1 MVQIG
6 YNSTAPNPQQLLAQ
20 NNSAPVVPE
29 TMQST
34 EPMMSVDPSMVKP
47 DSVVAKKPTNQFDY
61 AANIW
66 AIPWVNTYSPAENP
80 IFKTQIFKDSIA
92 KQRAIPD
99 AIKDFT
105 SGMPKEEFA
114 NYYKEFK
121 AEDAEWISKL
131 SEDLKWGIPYSKIR
145 EFYPE
150 IDEYGLKNL
159 EKTIKSDEY
168 LSDLRLDWETQLLS
182 NEMKWLDPTIDY
194 LWPIFEGNAK
204 ENLSEYWFWWTV
216 IEWGKL
222 IANIV
227 PAAINSLLLFPINAI
242 TQPVNTVK
250 MLGKLPK
257 AAKLGFK
264 QAWDDTEGMSDA
276 ERVRTM
282 VSLWM
287 DFITENPDIIFAPE
301 ALLAKWG
308 LASKWASLARRV
320 VSNVGERWQ
329 KFINAAGNVQ
339 DTLKWE
345 DKVIQWAKQWFEAAF
360 EKEKKA
366 PSNVSQE
373 TKDLL
378 YTALPPRAK
387 NLKYMTAVEYKES
400 IPEALKSLFTNRDN
414 LQVMPDP
421 DTGAIKWLFQWDKI
435 AKMNDTELVKNIV
448 GAADTTLKDTWDIIL
463 EVGDQAAA
471 DGILGNTKDIVANID
486 NVLDN
491 MQIGNTK
498 ILNTDTKTIRML
510 GEFRNQLLQNW
521 GNIDIKTLQ
530 SLSQRLNKF
539 WKEGDPMMIAA
550 AEEINKLLRPLITDV
565 GMQVLDNLN
574 LSSIKKQWGWL
585 RNLTDNFEAL
595 SKYAEK
601 YPSPNVFQKAND
613 LWSKIQAVKW
623 AARILSWDPSGALDL
638 WAAVMQNMGWAQ
650 LKWFDRIKWFAKWFR
665 NMADHVWDTKI
676 PWWYGR
682 WYVKNLIKARINNT
696 PKLGYTP
703 EATPMITPEWTI
715 KQTIVTTPEAKWWV
729 MQTDITKPW
738 AIKQPLQSNNING
751 GNRGNE
757 WGRGDWGMN
766 WGVGNDW
773 TVIVRDWKIQEILT
787 TKDYANKNIIKEPS
801 SDVST
806 TKEVPKSK
814 PTLQDI
820 RERMKNATPEE
831 IDANLKELRTF
842 REQLVKKW
850 DSSSKEL
857 IKEVDDD
864 IAYITEL
871 KKSPKDLQPLYEEAR
886 KYKSAEEFVDKQTNT
901 YHGTSQ
907 KIDKFS
913 RESLWRS
920 TNTIAGKEWFRFTD
934 DAGEASAYAKMSWKH
949 MLKWELEI
957 ERQTNKLLD
966 DIDMYEKKWQWDK
979 VDEAQREIERLDAE
993 WRKTADEIVMKVN
1006 IKKENLLDYNADWKT
1021 MNQWKIA
1028 EIVAQAK
1035 KQWKDW
1041 VKFRNISDHPED
1053 ASIKTTQYFIFD
1065 EWNIKTESQLKQ
1077 IREKSRRN
1085 DLPTRKDAVRAK
1097 NQENM
1102 DKYGTNNPEPI
1113 DILTYDKNILQKQ
1126 FNNLINAGDTV
1137 SAGKILPELT
1147 ELIDKVNEIVKA
1159 KARQKILDR
1168 KKTNPNLPSPPNQ

>member
-703 EATPMITPEWTI
+703 EATPMMTPEWTI
-715 KQTIVTTPEAKWWV
+715 NQTIVTAPEKKWWY

-738 AIKQPLQSNNING
+738 AIKEPLGLDTREAFKKQFDISISNTPIEKFPDANKLRPAPNSELQKKTNEYTKENLNKTISNWFYLDVQENVAKKIADIYDSLPIDDSKNPKVIKSYTALVDEIDKQWDYATNELWIKFIPREWEWQPYANSTEMVNDVSKNKRLFFFTWWEPHPFLDKIDPKTWLSWNEKFRAIHDLFWHATEWFSFSAKWEENAWIKHAQMFSDEARPAMTTETRWQNSRVNYWKQNYDANWDYKNIPPSERPYATQKVALLPDKYSNIWKVVSEKVWYKDILKELN
-751 GNRGNE
+751 NE
-757 WGRGDWGMN
+757 WWLSYDILKQGFVKNKPFVAVSPYVNRSKTLD
-766 WGVGNDW
+766 
-773 TVIVRDWKIQEILT
+773 TVIKWSDIKKYIQDNEDIIFREWHVLWIWKDEWKTYIDVTILL
-787 TKDYANKNIIKEPS
+787 
-801 SDVST
+801 
-806 TKEVPKSK
+806 PKSK
-814 PTLQDI
+814 LKQAKAIGQALNQKAIYDLSPNIVDKKRTINTLWDGKDI
-820 RERMKNATPEE
+820 WISDTDVDMIIQN
-831 IDANLKELRTF
+831 ILSN
-842 REQLVKKW
+842 KKW
-850 DSSSKEL
+850 
-857 IKEVDDD
+857 
-864 IAYITEL
+864 
-871 KKSPKDLQPLYEEAR
+871 
-886 KYKSAEEFVDKQTNT
+886 
-901 YHGTSQ
+901 
-907 KIDKFS
+907 
-913 RESLWRS
+913 
-920 TNTIAGKEWFRFTD
+920 
-934 DAGEASAYAKMSWKH
+934 
-949 MLKWELEI
+949 
-957 ERQTNKLLD
+957 
-966 DIDMYEKKWQWDK
+966 
-979 VDEAQREIERLDAE
+979 
-993 WRKTADEIVMKVN
+993 
-1006 IKKENLLDYNADWKT
+1006 
-1021 MNQWKIA
+1021 
-1028 EIVAQAK
+1028 
-1035 KQWKDW
+1035 
-1041 VKFRNISDHPED
+1041 
-1053 ASIKTTQYFIFD
+1053 
-1065 EWNIKTESQLKQ
+1065 
-1077 IREKSRRN
+1077 
-1085 DLPTRKDAVRAK
+1085 
-1097 NQENM
+1097 
-1102 DKYGTNNPEPI
+1102 
-1113 DILTYDKNILQKQ
+1113 
-1126 FNNLINAGDTV
+1126 
-1137 SAGKILPELT
+1137 
-1147 ELIDKVNEIVKA
+1147 
-1159 KARQKILDR
+1159 
-1168 KKTNPNLPSPPNQ
+1168 

>member
-47 DSVVAKKPTNQFDY
+47 DPVVAKKPTNQFDY

-204 ENLSEYWFWWTV
+204 ENLSEYWFWWIV

-227 PAAINSLLLFPINAI
+227 PAAINSLLLFHINAI

-276 ERVRTM
+276 ERVQTM

-301 ALLAKWG
+301 AIFAKWG

-623 AARILSWDPSGALDL
+623 AARILSWDPSWALDL

-715 KQTIVTTPEAKWWV
+715 KQTIVTAPEAKWWA

-738 AIKQPLQSNNING
+738 AIKEPLGLDTREAFKKQFDISISNTPIEKFPDANKLRPAPNSELQKKTNEYTKENLNKTISNWFYLDVQENVAKKIADIYDSLPIDDSKNPKVIKSYTALVDEIDKQWDYATNELWIKFIPREWEWQPYANSTEMVNDVSKNKRLFFFTWWEPHPFLDKIDPKTWLSWNEKFRAIHDLFWHATEWFSFSAKWEENAWIKHAQMFSDEARPAMTTETRWQNSRVNYWKQNYDANWDYKNIPPSERPYATQKVALLPDKYSNIWKVVSEKVWYKDILKELN
-751 GNRGNE
+751 NE
-757 WGRGDWGMN
+757 WWLSYDILKQGFVKNKPFVAVSPYVNRSKTLD
-766 WGVGNDW
+766 
-773 TVIVRDWKIQEILT
+773 TVIKWSDIKKYIQDNEDIIFREWHVLWIWKDEWKTYIDVTILL
-787 TKDYANKNIIKEPS
+787 
-801 SDVST
+801 
-806 TKEVPKSK
+806 PKSK
-814 PTLQDI
+814 LKQAKAIGQALNQKAIYDLSPNIVDKKRTINTLWDGKDI
-820 RERMKNATPEE
+820 WISDTDVDMIIQN
-831 IDANLKELRTF
+831 ILSN
-842 REQLVKKW
+842 KKW
-850 DSSSKEL
+850 
-857 IKEVDDD
+857 
-864 IAYITEL
+864 
-871 KKSPKDLQPLYEEAR
+871 
-886 KYKSAEEFVDKQTNT
+886 
-901 YHGTSQ
+901 
-907 KIDKFS
+907 
-913 RESLWRS
+913 
-920 TNTIAGKEWFRFTD
+920 
-934 DAGEASAYAKMSWKH
+934 
-949 MLKWELEI
+949 
-957 ERQTNKLLD
+957 
-966 DIDMYEKKWQWDK
+966 
-979 VDEAQREIERLDAE
+979 
-993 WRKTADEIVMKVN
+993 
-1006 IKKENLLDYNADWKT
+1006 
-1021 MNQWKIA
+1021 
-1028 EIVAQAK
+1028 
-1035 KQWKDW
+1035 
-1041 VKFRNISDHPED
+1041 
-1053 ASIKTTQYFIFD
+1053 
-1065 EWNIKTESQLKQ
+1065 
-1077 IREKSRRN
+1077 
-1085 DLPTRKDAVRAK
+1085 
-1097 NQENM
+1097 
-1102 DKYGTNNPEPI
+1102 
-1113 DILTYDKNILQKQ
+1113 
-1126 FNNLINAGDTV
+1126 
-1137 SAGKILPELT
+1137 
-1147 ELIDKVNEIVKA
+1147 
-1159 KARQKILDR
+1159 
-1168 KKTNPNLPSPPNQ
+1168 